1 MSDLRD
7 REPPR
12 RDDRIGLGTYLTPEE
27 AKEFHKL
34 FIISFLIFTVIA
46 VIAHVLAWNWR
57 PWGGH
62 YSTAMVEHGAA
73 MARATV
79 TTLMG

>member
-7 REPPR
+7 PVPPR
-12 RDDRIGLGTYLTPEE
+12 RDERIGLGTYLTPEE

-34 FIISFLIFTVIA
+34 FIISFLIFTAIA
-46 VIAHVLAWNWR
+46 VVAHVLAWNWR

-62 YSTAMVEHGAA
+62 YAMVEHGAA
-73 MARATV
+73 VARATV

>member
-7 REPPR
+7 PPR
-12 RDDRIGLGTYLTPEE
+12 RDERIGLGTYLTPEE

-34 FIISFLIFTVIA
+34 FVLSFLIFTVIA

-62 YSTAMVEHGAA
+62 YAMVEHGVAVA
-73 MARATV
+73 QATI
-79 TTLMG
+79 TTLLA

>member
-7 REPPR
+7 REPE
-12 RDDRIGLGTYLTPEE
+12 RDGRFGLHTYLTPEE

-34 FIISFLIFTVIA
+34 FILSFLIFTAIA
-46 VIAHVLAWNWR
+46 VVAHVLAWNWR

-62 YSTAMVEHGAA
+62 YAMLEHGTAL
-73 MARATV
+73 ARTALATFNA
-79 TTLMG
+79 